1 MKQESHLDKRWAVG
15 QPRSAEQAVARSASA
30 VTVRRLLVLLVLIAI
45 GLRLWYIALNPIDP
59 SSSTADDGDYYRR
72 ALRFAITGLY
82 IDDSWLI
89 RPPLHV
95 FFFAAWL
102 RIGVLLGNLKLGLLL
117 IKLAQTVLSTLN
129 VLLGFGIA
137 RRLFGNPWA
146 GLLFAA
152 FLALWFPFVEQP
164 SVLFS
169 ELLYSTLFLTHFW
182 LLLRFDVSGRLAT
195 LALSGLAL
203 GAAALTRS
211 PALYSIAFVVLW
223 LVVRRWTVDPSTSL
237 RAGGGRQANDDTA
250 QPRRHGRSWAALL
263 RQSAVVIV
271 CCLAVVL
278 PWTARNYIVYQR
290 FIPVDTLG
298 QINMWLDL
306 DKVDLRTQHIET
318 LRHMPQADRQ
328 AYAMAQ
334 ARAIL
339 SADPLKPFR
348 NMWPTFQHIWKAQ
361 FVEDYFIK
369 ESFYDR
375 PLRATAPLGLF
386 GDVLW
391 LVFTAAGL
399 FGLAAPPR
407 EGWHNR
413 LFVLA
418 WVGYT
423 LFTVLI
429 FHVEPR
435 YLLPLWIMIAL
446 YGAGALGGLFTKN
459 RDQRTGFARNFLR
472 PASFMLFLSAF
483 LQVALLVA
491 FAVLLITYRDYP
503 AIISQGLRREWWMR
517 AGDNAFARGDY
528 TGAAQDYRTAAAVQP
543 SFLDS
548 KVRLALSQLAQGH
561 NAEAQATVAGLSLRT
576 AQFVGELAAPGG
588 GPEKAADFNTVEETI
603 GLDIQQWTLQWLRPP
618 ATTAVHLGNATD
630 LGYIAGFSG
639 SEQGPTGSY
648 RWLSNAGKFVLP
660 LPNPLQ
666 PGATVALRVVAPQ
679 PTPLTITMGDQ
690 RMTVTV
696 MPGQWREYIV
706 PVPPELA
713 GQQSLTVELSAPPFI
728 PLYQNPDSNDMRQ
741 LSVMVSD
748 VWIR

>member
-1 MKQESHLDKRWAVG
+1 MKQESQLNKRWAVG
-15 QPRSAEQAVARSASA
+15 QPRTAEQTIARPASA
-30 VTVRRLLVLLVLIAI
+30 IAVRRLLVVLVLISI
-45 GLRLWYIALNPIDP
+45 GLRLWFIALNPIDP

-82 IDDSWLI
+82 IDDGWLI

-117 IKLAQTVLSTLN
+117 IQLAQTALSTLN

-182 LLLRFDVSGRLAT
+182 LLLRFDASGRLGT

-203 GAAALTRS
+203 GAAALARS

-223 LVVRRWTVDPSTSL
+223 LVVREQSKRNKEQT
-237 RAGGGRQANDDTA
+237 GQ
-250 QPRRHGRSWAALL
+250 
-263 RQSAVVIV
+263 RQSLFSVLGSLFTSTLVPAIIVVV

-278 PWTARNYIVYQR
+278 PWTARNYIVYHR
-290 FIPVDTLG
+290 IIPVDTLG

-306 DKVDLRTQHIET
+306 DKVDQRTQHIET

-328 AYAMAQ
+328 AYAMA
-334 ARAIL
+334 RAKEIL
-339 SADPLKPFR
+339 AADPLKPFR

-375 PLRATAPLGLF
+375 PLRAAAPLGLF
-386 GDVLW
+386 GDLLW

-399 FGLAAPPR
+399 VGLAAPPR

-446 YGAGALGGLFTKN
+446 YGAGVLAGLRTKKQE
-459 RDQRTGFARNFLR
+459 QRTNQQKSIVNR
-472 PASFMLFLSAF
+472 LSSIV
-483 LQVALLVA
+483 QVVLLVA
-491 FAVLLITYRDYP
+491 FAVLLVTYRDYP
-503 AIISQGLRREWWMR
+503 SIIRQGLTREWWMR

-528 TGAAQDYRTAAAVQP
+528 TGAAQDYRTAADVQP

-548 KVRLALSQLAQGH
+548 KVRLALSQLAQGY
-561 NAEAQATVAGLSLRT
+561 NAEAQATLAGVNLRT
-576 AQFVGELAAPGG
+576 AQFVSELATPGG
-588 GPEKAADFNTVEETI
+588 GPEKAADFNAVEATI
-603 GLDIQQWTLQWLRPP
+603 GLDLQQWTLQRLRPP
-618 ATTAVHLGNATD
+618 ATTAVHLGNGTD

-660 LPNPLQ
+660 LPAPLQ

-679 PTPLTITMGDQ
+679 PTPLTIAMGD
-690 RMTVTV
+690 RRVTVTV
-696 MPGQWREYIV
+696 TPDHWREYIV

-713 GQQSLTVELSAPPFI
+713 GQQLLTVELSAPPFI

-748 VWIR
+748 IWVK